1 MTFLDGPGIGTS
13 GGCENEGEVGA
24 DGVVDIIAWNA
35 GPDISLGIFKWKETQ
50 GLRLTTCPL
59 LDLLVPAYTWDVP
72 DKDGND
78 RFDLFKP

>member
-35 GPDISLGIFKWKETQ
+35 GPRISLEISNEERPRDCDS
-50 GLRLTTCPL
+50 L
-59 LDLLVPAYTWDVP
+59 PAHCWICS
-72 DKDGND
+72 
-78 RFDLFKP
+78 